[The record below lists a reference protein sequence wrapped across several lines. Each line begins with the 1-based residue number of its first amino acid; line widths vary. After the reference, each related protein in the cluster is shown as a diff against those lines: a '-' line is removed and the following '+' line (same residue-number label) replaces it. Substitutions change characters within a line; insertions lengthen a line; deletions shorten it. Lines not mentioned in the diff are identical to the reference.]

1 MLRTSQEDTM
11 NKISRYM
18 LALGIGL
25 TAVGLFLTARP
36 MLAQTGAKKM
46 SPADGHT
53 IHVTAPH
60 MLNGKEMGPF
70 HHYCKPV
77 SDTVIECLIYDNDDP
92 KALLKQVEY
101 FVAKSVTTASVP
113 LQTWNTYYHDHAIEI
128 AGGRVKVLDAT
139 DAQAKQIVDIANKTD
154 GIVFSLWPEGAA
166 APNGTVQHPQAVGH
180 KPMTDAQYKN
190 PKR

>member
-1 MLRTSQEDTM
+1 LNRL
-11 NKISRYM
+11 SRITFALG
-18 LALGIGL
+18 LALCGIGVYL
-25 TAVGLFLTARP
+25 TANP
-36 MLAQTGAKKM
+36 ILAQAGTAKLT
-46 SPADGHT
+46 PADGHT

-60 MLNGKEMGPF
+60 IMNGKEMGPF

-77 SDTVIECLIYDNDDP
+77 SDTIIECLIYDSDDP

-101 FVAKSVTTASVP
+101 FVAKSVTTANVP
-113 LQTWNTYYHDHAIEI
+113 LATWNQFYHDHGIEI

-139 DAQAKQIVDIANKTD
+139 DAQTKQIVDIASKTD
-154 GIVFSLWPEGAA
+154 GIIFSLWPDGAK

-180 KPMTDAQYKN
+180 TAMTEAQYKN